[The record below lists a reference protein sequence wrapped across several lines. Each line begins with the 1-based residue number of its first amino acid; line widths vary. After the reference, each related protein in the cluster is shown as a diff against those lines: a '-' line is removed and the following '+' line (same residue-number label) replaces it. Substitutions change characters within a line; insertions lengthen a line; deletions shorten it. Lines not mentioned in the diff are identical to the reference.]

1 MNGSL
6 DVALMKK
13 LDGTL
18 GHSVHFTLVNT
29 GEHVGIFVHMLE
41 SVPIILF
48 ERVELVVVVVELELL
63 VLILFLQFG
72 QQLVVLL
79 LGLSFTDSNQ
89 ILLLPLEFIGITK
102 NQAQRFLTN
111 IPFVNG
117 LLVEHHHTLL
127 RHPHIANAGTHFQ
140 LLQSKR
146 ERTVRLV
153 THHTIGGRDGLD
165 VHTAHRGTGMLT
177 VISIGHPSL
186 GDVLCHHR
194 QRTDDK
200 YQKGCYSFHIRFDV
214 VCYR

>member
-1 MNGSL
+1 MEEF
-6 DVALMKK
+6 
-13 LDGTL
+13 DGTL
-18 GHSVHFTLVNT
+18 AHSIRFALIDTD
-29 GEHVGIFVHMLE
+29 EYVGIFVHMLE
-41 SVPIILF
+41 SVLIVLF
-48 ERVELVVVVVELELL
+48 QRVELVVVVIKLELL

-72 QQLVVLL
+72 QLLVVLL

-127 RHPHIANAGTHFQ
+127 RYPHTTDAGTHFQ

-194 QRTDDK
+194 
-200 YQKGCYSFHIRFDV
+200 
-214 VCYR
+214 